1 LSTAPTFADLPVS
14 GQQSLQGAAG
24 SGVASGVG
32 SGVAVAKDSIEGS
45 GDGLGAA
52 TGAVQP
58 ARSTATATI
67 HAALGRSF
75 LIRYHFTG
83 RSVVLLGATDATLG
97 WLPREPEP
105 ALELSQCLRE
115 PLVAE
120 GTRR

>member
-1 LSTAPTFADLPVS
+1 MS

-24 SGVASGVG
+24 SGVASGVET
-32 SGVAVAKDSIEGS
+32 GVATGVAIAMGSSEGS